1 LDVSF
6 IDVVRDKGKAPLGAP
21 RWRPR
26 FETRVLPRTADVDVV
41 EAELG
46 STLVTMVARAHPL
59 VSVGQVLAH
68 LSDFYQVTPHEVW
81 VHR

>member
-1 LDVSF
+1 M
-6 IDVVRDKGKAPLGAP
+6 
-21 RWRPR
+21 
-26 FETRVLPRTADVDVV
+26 PRTVDVDVV

-46 STLVTMVARAHPL
+46 STLVTMVARGHPL